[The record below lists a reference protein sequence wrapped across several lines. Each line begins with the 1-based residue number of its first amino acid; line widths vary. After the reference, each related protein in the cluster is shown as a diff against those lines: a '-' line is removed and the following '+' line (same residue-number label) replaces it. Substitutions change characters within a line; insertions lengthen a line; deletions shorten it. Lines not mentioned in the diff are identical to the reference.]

1 MTQLGFAL
9 TEKSQTA
16 SEDSY
21 VMSLIAAALLL
32 TAFGLVVIYSAS
44 AITAFQKFGD
54 STLFFKK
61 QLFASFV
68 GISLIVMLLRIP
80 FSWLDF
86 ATLPL
91 LVLSLVLLLLT
102 LCEPF
107 RYSVNGA
114 SRWLRLGFLT
124 FQPAEFTKVAIIMFL
139 SRNIGRS
146 GFNIRSFW
154 RGIFPNLVVS
164 GLCGTLLMLQPD
176 FGSTALIFLIFF
188 LTLFVAGLSYRYI
201 AYASVASL
209 IGVVIAVIKAP
220 YRFER
225 LLSFLDPWRYIQHSG
240 FQIIQSYLGFHN
252 GGLLGLGLGESRQK
266 LYFLPEAHTDFILS
280 VIGEELG
287 LLGVLFVIATFS
299 YIAFIGCKITLRQ
312 TLLPRKLLSFG
323 LTSLITLQ
331 AAINMCV
338 CMGILPTKGLPL
350 PFVSYGSSSIMMFFV
365 AIALLAKLDIEARRS
380 VSS

>member
-1 MTQLGFAL
+1 MTKQGE
-9 TEKSQTA
+9 TKS
-16 SEDSY
+16 EESY
-21 VMSLIAAALLL
+21 VTQLIAAALML
-32 TAFGLVVIYSAS
+32 TAFGLIVIYSAS

-61 QLFASFV
+61 QLIASILGV
-68 GISLIVMLLRIP
+68 GVIAILWRIP
-80 FSWLDF
+80 FSWLDL

-91 LVLSLVLLLLT
+91 LLFSILLLLLT
-102 LCEPF
+102 LFEPL

-146 GFNIRSFW
+146 GFNVRSFW
-154 RGIFPNLVVS
+154 RGIFPNLAVS
-164 GLCGTLLMLQPD
+164 GICGTILMLQPD
-176 FGSTALIFLIFF
+176 FGSTALIFTVFF
-188 LTLFVAGLSYRYI
+188 LTLFVAGLSYKYI
-201 AYASVASL
+201 GYSLVAAL
-209 IGVVIAVIKAP
+209 LGIALAVYKAP
-220 YRFER
+220 YRLER
-225 LLSFLDPWRYIQHSG
+225 LFSFLDPWRYVQHSG

-287 LLGVLFVIATFS
+287 LIGVLFVIITFA
-299 YIAFIGCKITLRQ
+299 YITFLGCKITLRQ
-312 TLLPRKLLSFG
+312 KVLPRKLLSFG

-331 AAINMCV
+331 AMINMCV
-338 CMGILPTKGLPL
+338 CMGVLPTKGLPL
-350 PFVSYGSSSIMMFFV
+350 PFVSYGSSSILMFFA
-365 AIALLAKLDIEARRS
+365 AIALLAKLDAEARRS
-380 VSS
+380 VSSENSLVI